1 MVGSS
6 GDTMK
11 QFVLYSRIE
20 DLEKSLDN
28 LRVEMSDNLNT
39 GLYNV
44 EVSISNLE
52 DEMSQLRFDLKD

>member
-39 GLYNV
+39 GLFNV

-52 DEMSQLRFDLKD
+52 DEMIQLRFDLKD

>member
-44 EVSISNLE
+44 EVSISNLD

>member
-1 MVGSS
+1 
-6 GDTMK
+6 
-11 QFVLYSRIE
+11 
-20 DLEKSLDN
+20 
-28 LRVEMSDNLNT
+28 MSDNLNT

>member
-1 MVGSS
+1 MGDSC

-11 QFVLYSRIE
+11 QFVPYSRIE

-28 LRVEMSDNLNT
+28 LREEVSDNLNT

>member
-6 GDTMK
+6 RDTMK
-11 QFVLYSRIE
+11 QFVPYSRIE

-28 LRVEMSDNLNT
+28 LRVEVSDNLNA

-44 EVSISNLE
+44 ESSISNLE
-52 DEMSQLRFDLKD
+52 DEMSQLRCDLKD

>member
-1 MVGSS
+1 
-6 GDTMK
+6 MK

>member
-11 QFVLYSRIE
+11 QFVPYSRIE

-28 LRVEMSDNLNT
+28 LRVEVSDNLSSSLN
-39 GLYNV
+39 NS
-44 EVSISNLE
+44 EASISNLE
-52 DEMSQLRFDLKD
+52 DAMSQLRFDLRD